1 LTGPTKWRNKR
12 PYRNRKISKLGY
24 MNFLKTT
31 LLFASFL
38 LFTQISCAQK
48 QGGYATM
55 RVFDCNK
62 GVGMGSGYLTARV
75 FIVYEDSTTED
86 IPILPYS
93 EKNELL
99 NLKKINSI
107 INGLKNKGYFLISQ
121 YTTGDQGNL
130 ISDYTFLKQR

>member
-1 LTGPTKWRNKR
+1 
-12 PYRNRKISKLGY
+12 
-24 MNFLKTT
+24 MNFLKAT
-31 LLFASFL
+31 LLLLVVFL
-38 LFTQISCAQK
+38 SIQFSSAQ
-48 QGGYATM
+48 QTGGYATM

-62 GVGMGSGYLTARV
+62 GVSMGSGYLAARV

-99 NLKKINSI
+99 NLKKINAI
-107 INGLKNKGYFLISQ
+107 INSLKAKGYFLISQ

>member
-1 LTGPTKWRNKR
+1 
-12 PYRNRKISKLGY
+12 
-24 MNFLKTT
+24 
-31 LLFASFL
+31 
-38 LFTQISCAQK
+38 
-48 QGGYATM
+48 M

-99 NLKKINSI
+99 NLKKVNQI
-107 INGLKNKGYFLISQ
+107 INKLKSKGYFLISQ
-121 YTTGDQGNL
+121 YTTGEQGNL
-130 ISDYTFLKQR
+130 VSDYTFLKQH

>member
-1 LTGPTKWRNKR
+1 
-12 PYRNRKISKLGY
+12 
-24 MNFLKTT
+24 MDFLK
-31 LLFASFL
+31 LIFL
-38 LFTQISCAQK
+38 LAAMGIFATSSYAQ
-48 QGGYATM
+48 QPGGYATM

-99 NLKKINSI
+99 NLKKINQI
-107 INGLKNKGYFLISQ
+107 INKLKSKGYFLISQ
-121 YTTGDQGNL
+121 YTTGEQGNL
-130 ISDYTFLKQR
+130 VSDYTFLKQR